1 MRSRYTAYAIGD
13 ADYLVKTTHHSTRM
27 DHKKSDILAW
37 SKSNNWNR
45 LEILNAST
53 NTVTFNAFYT
63 DQKGVTYVH
72 FEKSTFVF
80 ENENWYYVEG
90 EY

>member
-13 ADYLVKTTHHSTRM
+13 ADYLVKTTHHSTQK
-27 DHKKSDILAW
+27 DHKKSEILTW

-45 LEILNAST
+45 LEILNVST